1 MTTVTIPKEFSKVAQ
16 LIAVPPFV
24 YEDYAAIQ
32 KKIRNAKTFMP
43 TIADKKAIA
52 RARANFKKGNFVR
65 LQDL

>member
-1 MTTVTIPKEFSKVAQ
+1 MTTVTIPKEFSNVAE

-24 YEDYAAIQ
+24 YEDYTAIQ
-32 KKIRNAKTFMP
+32 KKVKNAKTFTP
-43 TIADKKAIA
+43 TVADKKAIA

>member
-1 MTTVTIPKEFSKVAQ
+1 MITVTIPKEFSNVAQ
-16 LIAVPPFV
+16 LVAVPPFV

-32 KKIRNAKTFMP
+32 KKVRNAKTFVA
-43 TIADKKAIA
+43 TVADKKAIA